1 MQPAPTEPA
10 PDAPTPPVSAEPA
23 LRDTAPEVL
32 DASGTAAAPDAPC
45 APDEVVIPAPIVIE
59 PYPYPGIPAAWE
71 APAQAYRDA
80 VDAWLRADLEHHA
93 RAAHADELARIR
105 REAVHT
111 SVDAG
116 EVPTTIPWARVVE
129 ALYAM
134 ERAYEA
140 VRVARGK
147 VREAHAEYEA
157 ATRTR
162 YG

>member
-1 MQPAPTEPA
+1 M
-10 PDAPTPPVSAEPA
+10 
-23 LRDTAPEVL
+23 
-32 DASGTAAAPDAPC
+32 
-45 APDEVVIPAPIVIE
+45 
-59 PYPYPGIPAAWE
+59 PYPTAIALPLIRCLALMLAAVLLT